1 MLRVDTER
9 RFSLDSARDGEP
21 FDKLRALSLSRGLSN
36 HYPDLKIGVWRRRTY
51 QSKFHRKEGN
61 DLDTWILRLF
71 LFLICGA
78 SGYFLANGIS
88 PQMGLWGFFGGLLLS
103 ALTLLMEDRLRRAS
117 LKNLLGSFVGL
128 ILGVILANLIS
139 NIFSPFFFNEQQTA
153 LSLYGIL
160 YGVCGYTGLRIGL
173 KKGAEFH
180 LPSWGPTGK
189 SLPRNGIA
197 KILDTSVIIDGRIA
211 DISETGFMEGPLL
224 IPQFVLGELQHIADS
239 HDPIKRT
246 RGKRGLEILHHIQKQ
261 VNVDVRIVDT
271 DYPSVKEVDAKLIE
285 LAKEVQG
292 KIITNDS
299 NLNKVA
305 GLQGIE
311 VLNINALANS
321 LKPVVLPG
329 EDMNAKI
336 VKEGKEMG
344 QGVAYLDDGTM
355 IVVDNGRRQIGK
367 NVDVI
372 VTSILQ
378 TPAGRMIFARLK
390 EEVNRENR
398 GKDYYYPL
406 DSEF

>member
-1 MLRVDTER
+1 V
-9 RFSLDSARDGEP
+9 
-21 FDKLRALSLSRGLSN
+21 
-36 HYPDLKIGVWRRRTY
+36 
-51 QSKFHRKEGN
+51 N

-78 SGYFLANGIS
+78 SGYFLTKGIS
-88 PQMGLWGFFGGLLLS
+88 PRMGLWGFFGGLLLS
-103 ALTLLMEDRLRRAS
+103 ALTLLMEDRLRRVP
-117 LKNLLGSFVGL
+117 LKNLLGSFIGL

-139 NIFSPFFFNEQQTA
+139 NIFFPFLFNEQQMA
-153 LSLYGIL
+153 LSVMGLL

-180 LPSWGPTGK
+180 LPGLNPMGK
-189 SLPRNGIA
+189 NLPRDGIA

-211 DISETGFMEGPLL
+211 DISETGFIEGPLL

-246 RGKRGLEILHHIQKQ
+246 RGKRGLEILQHIQKQ

-285 LAKEVQG
+285 LAKEVNG

-372 VTSILQ
+372 VTSVLQ

-390 EEVNRENR
+390 EEINRENR

>member
-1 MLRVDTER
+1 M
-9 RFSLDSARDGEP
+9 AP
-21 FDKLRALSLSRGLSN
+21 WGL
-36 HYPDLKIGVWRRRTY
+36 I
-51 QSKFHRKEGN
+51 
-61 DLDTWILRLF
+61 
-71 LFLICGA
+71 
-78 SGYFLANGIS
+78 
-88 PQMGLWGFFGGLLLS
+88 GGLLLS
-103 ALTLLMEDRLRRAS
+103 ALTFLLEDRLRKAS
-117 LKNLLGSFVGL
+117 LKNLLGSFIGL
-128 ILGVILANLIS
+128 ILGIILANLIS
-139 NIFSPFFFNEQQTA
+139 NIAFPFLMSEQQTTV
-153 LSLYGIL
+153 LPFYGLL
-160 YGVCGYTGLRIGL
+160 YGVCGYLGLRLGL
-173 KKGAEFH
+173 KMGGEFH
-180 LPSWGPTGK
+180 KLS
-189 SLPRNGIA
+189 SLGNRKTEGLGFSKDGIA
-197 KILDTSVIIDGRIA
+197 KILDTSVIIDGRIS
-211 DISETGFMEGPLL
+211 DIAETGFLEGPFL

-261 VNVDVRIVDT
+261 VNVKVQILET

-285 LAKEVQG
+285 LAKEVNG

-305 GLQGIE
+305 ALQGIE

-329 EDMNAKI
+329 EEINTKI

-367 NVDVI
+367 SIDVV
-372 VTSILQ
+372 VTSVLQ

-390 EEVNRENR
+390 EEASRESK
-398 GKDYYYPL
+398 GKEYYYPL